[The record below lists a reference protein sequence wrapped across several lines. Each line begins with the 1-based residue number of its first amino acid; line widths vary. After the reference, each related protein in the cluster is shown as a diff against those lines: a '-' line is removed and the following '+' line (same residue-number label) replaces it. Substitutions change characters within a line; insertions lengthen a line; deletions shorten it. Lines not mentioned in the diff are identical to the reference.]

1 MATFDKLAA
10 KNRAAFAEAGV
21 QKLVTTSPHCLTAFR
36 KYYDDLN
43 LPAEHCTELLW
54 RLIQEGAIR
63 PVKELRR
70 TVTYHDPCYLGRY
83 NSIYDAPRHILSSI
97 PGFTL
102 VEMRHNR
109 RQSLCCGGGGGGIF
123 KQQPAESLGAVRVQ
137 EALDAG
143 ADIIAVACPY
153 CLKMLD
159 EAVQQRGLEQKI
171 AVYDVAELLLQSL
184 AIDEKNSG
192 RNNEL

>member
-1 MATFDKLAA
+1 
-10 KNRAAFAEAGV
+10 
-21 QKLVTTSPHCLTAFR
+21 
-36 KYYDDLN
+36 
-43 LPAEHCTELLW
+43 
-54 RLIQEGAIR
+54 
-63 PVKELRR
+63 VKELRR

-83 NSIYDAPRHILSSI
+83 NDVYDAPRQILGSI

-109 RQSLCCGGGGGGIF
+109 QQSLCCGGGGGGIF
-123 KQQPAESLGAVRVQ
+123 KPQAEESLGTVRVQ

-153 CLKMLD
+153 CLRMLND
-159 EAVQQRGLEQKI
+159 AVQQRGLEQKI

-184 AIDEKNSG
+184 EISDKKN
-192 RNNEL
+192 